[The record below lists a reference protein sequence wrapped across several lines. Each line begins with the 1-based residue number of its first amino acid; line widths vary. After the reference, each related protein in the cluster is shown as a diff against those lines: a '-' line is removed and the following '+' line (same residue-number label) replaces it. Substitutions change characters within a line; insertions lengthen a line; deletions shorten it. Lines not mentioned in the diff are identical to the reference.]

1 MLFLWKLLID
11 ASCCALAN
19 IPEDGG
25 EIHSYIVNA
34 FDLIPDRCLFAGV
47 SLFSKT
53 GVGGGIRESTKT
65 DFPSLRQISWISVC

>member
-11 ASCCALAN
+11 AGCCALAN
-19 IPEDGG
+19 IPEDGR
-25 EIHSYIVNA
+25 EIHSYIVNT

-53 GVGGGIRESTKT
+53 GGIQESTKT
-65 DFPSLRQISWISVC
+65 DFHSLRQISWISVC

>member
-11 ASCCALAN
+11 ASCCVLAN

-25 EIHSYIVNA
+25 KIHSYLVNVS
-34 FDLIPDRCLFAGV
+34 DLIRELSVGV

-53 GVGGGIRESTKT
+53 GGGGVWESTKT